1 MILVFHI
8 KFKLNLYYNNLN
20 IKKINKKRN
29 NLLTKTYNKQIHT
42 KKNWHLK
49 KIFKQKTPKKSLN
62 TKPSAM
68 LAPDL

>member
-42 KKNWHLK
+42 KKLAFK